1 MKKSPQLAL
10 IPLMIIM
17 LLGVAMGFLWL
28 PAIYSYAFAG
38 LGVTAFIVAF
48 ALLSNYKKNMS
59 RALDDIFLEN
69 LSASSKIIG
78 QIEIPAVLID
88 DKGFVIWANPA
99 FGRLYGGK
107 DIRRVLDGFDPKY
120 PQKATA
126 AQLNGRDFMVM
137 SMPVERMHERAQ
149 QLTFQYWL
157 DRTEA
162 IHYSRLYEEHMSV
175 VALIYVDNY
184 DELSAD
190 KHFLK
195 NAVLGDVEKLVGK
208 LVADIEGTYRRYD
221 NTRFMVIFEAVKLLE
236 LEKNRFALLDA
247 AHEIDTGTQEHIT
260 LSIAVGAESRVAL
273 SDESARQ
280 GMELALGR
288 GGDQAV
294 VKRGAQY
301 TFFGG
306 RIQPSTKQSRVKTR
320 LFAKALRQLME
331 NSDQVF
337 VMGHRHADMDCV
349 GAALG
354 LMRCANIVQCRA
366 YMVVDESNVTIENAL
381 ATMRTTKLYQDA
393 IRTVDQAMNMAHT
406 GSVLIVVDTQRES
419 TVISKEL
426 YQKFSRTVIMDH
438 HRRPVD
444 ALQNP
449 TLTYLEAGA
458 SSTSEMVT
466 EVMQYFDDSPQPTSF
481 ECGALLA
488 GITVDTKR
496 FAFNTGARTFEA
508 ASYLRRHGADTG
520 LVKLMFQDDMQTY
533 IDRSNVVERARVLE
547 HGVAIST
554 CEPETKNASLVAAQA
569 ADELIN
575 IKDIQASFVFAH
587 DQEDNTIMIS
597 GRSLGEINVQ
607 LVLEKLG
614 GGGHLTVAGAQLSG
628 CTMQEAIARLE
639 ESLNTYLK
647 EAEII

>member
-1 MKKSPQLAL
+1 
-10 IPLMIIM
+10 
-17 LLGVAMGFLWL
+17 
-28 PAIYSYAFAG
+28 
-38 LGVTAFIVAF
+38 
-48 ALLSNYKKNMS
+48 
-59 RALDDIFLEN
+59 
-69 LSASSKIIG
+69 
-78 QIEIPAVLID
+78 
-88 DKGFVIWANPA
+88 
-99 FGRLYGGK
+99 
-107 DIRRVLDGFDPKY
+107 
-120 PQKATA
+120 
-126 AQLNGRDFMVM
+126 
-137 SMPVERMHERAQ
+137 
-149 QLTFQYWL
+149 
-157 DRTEA
+157 
-162 IHYSRLYEEHMSV
+162 
-175 VALIYVDNY
+175 
-184 DELSAD
+184 
-190 KHFLK
+190 
-195 NAVLGDVEKLVGK
+195 
-208 LVADIEGTYRRYD
+208 
-221 NTRFMVIFEAVKLLE
+221 
-236 LEKNRFALLDA
+236 
-247 AHEIDTGTQEHIT
+247 
-260 LSIAVGAESRVAL
+260 
-273 SDESARQ
+273 
-280 GMELALGR
+280 
-288 GGDQAV
+288 
-294 VKRGAQY
+294 
-301 TFFGG
+301 
-306 RIQPSTKQSRVKTR
+306 
-320 LFAKALRQLME
+320 ME

-614 GGGHLTVAGAQLSG
+614 GGGHLTVAGAQLAN
-628 CTMQEAIARLE
+628 CTMPEAIARLE